1 MNFLFFGLGSI
12 GQRHLRNLIKL
23 KKKSKIFALR
33 KKYSAPLLNYKN
45 EKIKGNVEKKYNIT
59 SIKKL
64 GFFKNNNIKIDAAF
78 ICNPSNMHVSTAE
91 WCIKNNIPIFVEKP
105 VATNMDDLKKIQKL
119 IKSRNKYINV
129 VGYQLRFNP
138 IIRFIKKYIFD
149 EEKLGKI
156 YNCEIFHG
164 EHVDNFHSYE
174 SYRNS
179 YTSKKKLGG
188 GVSLTQIH
196 ELDYLNYFYERYNLQ
211 DTKYI
216 SQKISKLKID
226 VEDNYV
232 SIFKYK
238 SKLKKNISLAKIT
251 CSFLQVPKERTI
263 FISCE
268 FGSLYG
274 DLNKST
280 IKILR
285 PKKKEIFKKFNFH
298 RNDIFVNEVKN
309 FLDLVENKRKKR
321 ILPSIIEDKF
331 VNNLAIRIKA

>member
-78 ICNPSNMHVSTAE
+78 ICNPSSMHVSTAE
-91 WCIKNNIPIFVEKP
+91 WCIKRNIPIFVEKP
-105 VATNMDDLKKIQKL
+105 VATNKNDLKKIQRL
-119 IKSRNKYINV
+119 LKSRKKYVNV

-138 IIRFIKKYIFD
+138 LIKFVKNYVFD
-149 EEKLGKI
+149 REKLGKI
-156 YNCEIFHG
+156 YNCEIYHG

-174 SYRNS
+174 SYKNS

-196 ELDYLNYFYERYNLQ
+196 ELDYLNYFYDGYSLL
-211 DTKYI
+211 DSKYI

-232 SIFKYK
+232 SIFKFK
-238 SKLKKNISLAKIT
+238 SKLKKNMSLAKIT
-251 CSFLQVPKERTI
+251 CSFLQVPNKRTI

-268 FGSLYG
+268 FGSFYA
-274 DLNKST
+274 DLNSSK

-285 PKKKEIFKKFNFH
+285 PNKKEIVKKFNFY
-298 RNDIFVNEVKN
+298 RNDMFVEEVKN
-309 FLDLVENKRKKR
+309 FLDQIENKRTKK
-321 ILPSIIEDKF
+321 ILPSIIEDNF